1 MKIPIKYLECGTRFV
16 THDVE
21 YWSVCTRTFLPQFN
35 VVQCINQHNVIRDFN
50 GDTLVGVD
58 EWDLNTKPLDELK
71 CGSKFVYDN
80 DYWVIS
86 SVKLG
91 KYEVTSLQDG
101 EVRVLN
107 PNVTV
112 YVLDEVR

>member
-1 MKIPIKYLECGTRFV
+1 MKLPIKYLECGTRFI

-21 YWSVCTRTFLPQFN
+21 YWEVCTRTFLPQFN

-58 EWDLNTKPLDELK
+58 EWDLNTKPLNELK
-71 CGSKFVYDN
+71 CGSKFIYN
-80 DYWVIS
+80 YRYWS
-86 SVKLG
+86 LYATYLG
-91 KYEVTSLQDG
+91 KYEVMDLQDG
-101 EVRVLN
+101 EIQALN
-107 PNVTV
+107 PNVIV